1 MPEPEEEH
9 TKTEN
14 KLLDFNCFDK
24 ECHQTRLKA
33 IHPSQRK
40 DCCFMWTVP
49 SVCKRVYLWHS
60 SLSLGVKWRLEELK
74 GRCLEA
80 CCSSCWD
87 RGVIPQFQ
95 RSEKFV
101 QSTKFCI
108 HPSGPLQSRECEA
121 AGDNHMLSKCSSK
134 SQSLLYQIIH
144 DHHMYLTTT
153 GGRALIS
160 VHKLLRLENV

>member
-1 MPEPEEEH
+1 MPEPEERQ
-9 TKTEN
+9 KTSSQISIGLKQLIKN
-14 KLLDFNCFDK
+14 AIKLDSKQYPQIQALWDEGQLIYVNSTI
-24 ECHQTRLKA
+24 Q
-33 IHPSQRK
+33 
-40 DCCFMWTVP
+40 
-49 SVCKRVYLWHS
+49 VCVYLWHS

-80 CCSSCWD
+80 CCSSCCD

-121 AGDNHMLSKCSSK
+121 AGDNHMLSKYSSK
-134 SQSLLYQIIH
+134 TQSLFHQIIQ
-144 DHHMYLTTT
+144 DHCMYLTTT
-153 GGRALIS
+153 GGRVL
-160 VHKLLRLENV
+160 HF

>member
-1 MPEPEEEH
+1 MIYVDS
-9 TKTEN
+9 N
-14 KLLDFNCFDK
+14 I
-24 ECHQTRLKA
+24 Q
-33 IHPSQRK
+33 
-40 DCCFMWTVP
+40 
-49 SVCKRVYLWHS
+49 VCVYLWHS

-80 CCSSCWD
+80 CCSSCCD

-108 HPSGPLQSRECEA
+108 HPSGPLQSRKCEA

-134 SQSLLYQIIH
+134 TQSLLHQIIQ
-144 DHHMYLTTT
+144 DHHMYLHNNRRQ
-153 GGRALIS
+153 GS
-160 VHKLLRLENV
+160 VLLFRRCYRQKMYDICLFDSVYRFMFKLC